1 MQQLVA
7 AFVSKLQQAN
17 PQAIANTLWAVATM
31 RQRVTEQQ
39 VQQLVAALVSKL
51 EQANPQDVANTL
63 WAVATM
69 ELQVSGQQA
78 QQLVAALVSKL
89 QHANPQD
96 VANMLWAVSVIA
108 ECMPDQ
114 EQQQAL
120 LVTDTQLAALEG
132 HLAAQLQ
139 AATPREVANTL
150 LACGRL
156 RCVPQQL
163 LSALESQTAVLLRQQ
178 TASMNSQALA
188 NSAWAC
194 GLLGYSS
201 AQLPGVWL
209 QQGVRLLQ
217 QGQQHS
223 FGTQDCSN
231 LCWAAVVLDLR
242 RHVPD
247 VLQLAAACSPLW
259 DSMEAE
265 DLQQLYQAHLWL
277 LDCQLPSA
285 GQGLAGCLTRQ
296 QLQQCQHSWEQ
307 QLATKTAQPSQLQR
321 SVFAALQRLPGSTWQ
336 QAPAMEQRTPDGA
349 YSIDI
354 TAVMAAGG
362 LQLAVEVEGPWHFLR
377 QPRRAADGRTRCRNR
392 ALAAATAWSAYRTGS
407 ETRGQPVVRANGSSS
422 SSSSSSTCST
432 SCRLLLLQMGRQHL
446 ASHRRSKCSSV
457 AALRHD
463 CNAAAVAARC
473 PVCAA
478 HQAAAAGW
486 WRCCCCG
493 WR

>member
-1 MQQLVA
+1 
-7 AFVSKLQQAN
+7 
-17 PQAIANTLWAVATM
+17 
-31 RQRVTEQQ
+31 
-39 VQQLVAALVSKL
+39 
-51 EQANPQDVANTL
+51 
-63 WAVATM
+63 
-69 ELQVSGQQA
+69 
-78 QQLVAALVSKL
+78 
-89 QHANPQD
+89 
-96 VANMLWAVSVIA
+96 
-108 ECMPDQ
+108 
-114 EQQQAL
+114 
-120 LVTDTQLAALEG
+120 
-132 HLAAQLQ
+132 
-139 AATPREVANTL
+139 
-150 LACGRL
+150 
-156 RCVPQQL
+156 
-163 LSALESQTAVLLRQQ
+163 
-178 TASMNSQALA
+178 MNSQALA

-307 QLATKTAQPSQLQR
+307 VLATKTAQPSQLQR

-336 QAPAMEQRTPDGA
+336 QAPAMEQQRTPDGA

-362 LQLAVEVEGPWHFLR
+362 LQLAVEVDGPSHFLR
-377 QPRRAADGRTRCRNR
+377 QPRRAVDGRTRCRNR
-392 ALAAATAWSAYRTGS
+392 ALAA
-407 ETRGQPVVRANGSSS
+407 RGYSVVSIPWWEWRELAAGGDGD
-422 SSSSSSTCST
+422 
-432 SCRLLLLQMGRQHL
+432 RQRQQRQQQQQQQYLLDKL
-446 ASHRRSKCSSV
+446 
-457 AALRHD
+457 
-463 CNAAAVAARC
+463 
-473 PVCAA
+473 
-478 HQAAAAGW
+478 QAAAAAANAPAASGDPPPQQQVVL
-486 WRCCCCG
+486 R
-493 WR
+493 RRSPS

>member
-1 MQQLVA
+1 
-7 AFVSKLQQAN
+7 
-17 PQAIANTLWAVATM
+17 
-31 RQRVTEQQ
+31 
-39 VQQLVAALVSKL
+39 
-51 EQANPQDVANTL
+51 
-63 WAVATM
+63 
-69 ELQVSGQQA
+69 
-78 QQLVAALVSKL
+78 
-89 QHANPQD
+89 
-96 VANMLWAVSVIA
+96 
-108 ECMPDQ
+108 
-114 EQQQAL
+114 
-120 LVTDTQLAALEG
+120 
-132 HLAAQLQ
+132 
-139 AATPREVANTL
+139 
-150 LACGRL
+150 
-156 RCVPQQL
+156 
-163 LSALESQTAVLLRQQ
+163 
-178 TASMNSQALA
+178 MNSQALA

-307 QLATKTAQPSQLQR
+307 VLATKTAQPSQLQR

-354 TAVMAAGG
+354 AAVTAAGG
-362 LQLAVEVEGPWHFLR
+362 LQLAVEVDGPSHFLR
-377 QPRRAADGRTRCRNR
+377 QPRRAVDGPTRCRNR
-392 ALAAATAWSAYRTGS
+392 ALAVRGFSVVSMPYWEWRELTAGGEGDRQQQQQQQRYLLDKSRCCWRPTGRVCGGTAAASSAAPPHAGSSNVTAASGGNGTPPAPP
-407 ETRGQPVVRANGSSS
+407 PVV
-422 SSSSSSTCST
+422 
-432 SCRLLLLQMGRQHL
+432 GRV
-446 ASHRRSKCSSV
+446 RRVRRRPSGGV
-457 AALRHD
+457 AAVE
-463 CNAAAVAARC
+463 A
-473 PVCAA
+473 
-478 HQAAAAGW
+478 
-486 WRCCCCG
+486 
-493 WR
+493 